1 MNMTAA
7 MEARTNKPLTACT
20 DQEIYLALLDIV
32 REQSAAR
39 VRPVTG
45 RKLYYISAEFLIGKL
60 LSNNLINLGLYNDTR
75 AALAAAGKNLSD
87 IEEVEPEPSL
97 GNGGLGR
104 LAACFLDSLA
114 TLNLPGDGVGLR
126 YHFGLFHQS
135 FKDGVQNELPDPW
148 LTAHSWAE
156 KTDTVYPVEL
166 AGKTYNARLYKLAVT
181 GYEGRTNTLNLFDLD
196 TIDESIVH
204 DGITFDKTDIDKNLT
219 LFLYPDDSD
228 EAGRRLRVYQQY
240 LMVSAGAQL
249 ILAECAARGCD
260 YHDLADYAAIQIN
273 DTHPSMVIPEL
284 IRLLG
289 EKGIDFDEAVEI
301 VTKTCA
307 YTNHTILAE
316 ALEKWP
322 RAYLDAVVPQLMPII
337 EKLDT
342 LARTRT
348 TDESLAIIDGDDR
361 VHMAHMD
368 IHFTHSTNGVAYLHT
383 EILKNSELHGFY
395 QLYPEK
401 FNNKTNGITFR
412 RWLLECDPALTAEI
426 DTIDAAALQPG
437 EEKTLQERKNVITH
451 AQSILAGITA
461 AHLALAGDEDG
472 EQAGAADLLGGAVDG
487 LQNSAR
493 LDESLTAM
501 SERLNDLY
509 YSARELATDLADRLD
524 AYGFDAGELDQIE
537 TRLDAIY
544 RIKQKF
550 GMEVDELLAR
560 REAAAAELETFQ
572 SSGQKIAELKAQMQ
586 TLYAAA
592 KEAAEKLTQSRLKG
606 FAAMNKE
613 MKAALEFLNM
623 PGIRFALKHTR
634 GPLSSHGQD
643 TVEFLISTNPGEEPK
658 PLAKIAS
665 GGELSRIMLAFK
677 SALADRDALP
687 TVIYDE
693 IDTGVSG
700 LAAGRIGQLLHQ
712 TARGHQVLC
721 ITHTPQVA
729 AFADNQLL
737 IQKNVRKD
745 RTFTEIHTLDMDGRV
760 EVLARM
766 ISGDKVSELSLAS
779 ARELIEKS
787 K

>member
-1 MNMTAA
+1 MLASLKIENVAVIEKAEVNFTPGFNVLTGETGAGKSILIDSINAILGNRTSRELVRSGAQKACIWATFESIPTSVKKQLEKCGYEVTDDLLLYREINAEGKGSCRVNGMPATAA
-7 MEARTNKPLTACT
+7 VVRDISSGLLSIHGQHDSQSLTNPALH
-20 DQEIYLALLDIV
+20 LGLLDQYAQNRDLFAEYYRRY
-32 REQSAAR
+32 REL
-39 VRPVTG
+39 VTVK
-45 RKLYYISAEFLIGKL
+45 R
-60 LSNNLINLGLYNDTR
+60 
-75 AALAAAGKNLSD
+75 
-87 IEEVEPEPSL
+87 
-97 GNGGLGR
+97 
-104 LAACFLDSLA
+104 
-114 TLNLPGDGVGLR
+114 
-126 YHFGLFHQS
+126 Q
-135 FKDGVQNELPDPW
+135 
-148 LTAHSWAE
+148 
-156 KTDTVYPVEL
+156 
-166 AGKTYNARLYKLAVT
+166 
-181 GYEGRTNTLNLFDLD
+181 
-196 TIDESIVH
+196 
-204 DGITFDKTDIDKNLT
+204 
-219 LFLYPDDSD
+219 
-228 EAGRRLRVYQQY
+228 
-240 LMVSAGAQL
+240 
-249 ILAECAARGCD
+249 
-260 YHDLADYAAIQIN
+260 
-273 DTHPSMVIPEL
+273 
-284 IRLLG
+284 
-289 EKGIDFDEAVEI
+289 
-301 VTKTCA
+301 
-307 YTNHTILAE
+307 
-316 ALEKWP
+316 
-322 RAYLDAVVPQLMPII
+322 LDALNASESDKQRRI
-337 EKLDT
+337 E
-342 LARTRT
+342 
-348 TDESLAIIDGDDR
+348 
-361 VHMAHMD
+361 
-368 IHFTHSTNGVAYLHT
+368 
-383 EILKNSELHGFY
+383 
-395 QLYPEK
+395 
-401 FNNKTNGITFR
+401 
-412 RWLLECDPALTAEI
+412 ALTAEI

-537 TRLDAIY
+537 TRLDTIY

-550 GMEVDELLAR
+550 GLEVDELLAR
-560 REAAAAELETFQ
+560 REASAAELETFQ

-606 FAAMNKE
+606 FASMNKE

>member
-1 MNMTAA
+1 MLASLKIENVAVIEKAEVNFTPGFNVLTGETGAGKSILIDSINAILGNRTSRELVRSGAQKACIWATFESIPASVKKQLEKCGYEVTDDLLLYREINAEGKGSCRVNGMPATAA
-7 MEARTNKPLTACT
+7 VVRDISSGLLSIHGQHDSQSLTNPALH
-20 DQEIYLALLDIV
+20 LGLLDQYAQNRDLFAEYYRRY
-32 REQSAAR
+32 REL
-39 VRPVTG
+39 VTVK
-45 RKLYYISAEFLIGKL
+45 RQL
-60 LSNNLINLGLYNDTR
+60 D
-75 AALAAAGKNLSD
+75 ALNASESD
-87 IEEVEPEPSL
+87 K
-97 GNGGLGR
+97 
-104 LAACFLDSLA
+104 
-114 TLNLPGDGVGLR
+114 
-126 YHFGLFHQS
+126 Q
-135 FKDGVQNELPDPW
+135 
-148 LTAHSWAE
+148 
-156 KTDTVYPVEL
+156 
-166 AGKTYNARLYKLAVT
+166 
-181 GYEGRTNTLNLFDLD
+181 
-196 TIDESIVH
+196 
-204 DGITFDKTDIDKNLT
+204 
-219 LFLYPDDSD
+219 
-228 EAGRRLRVYQQY
+228 RR
-240 LMVSAGAQL
+240 
-249 ILAECAARGCD
+249 I
-260 YHDLADYAAIQIN
+260 
-273 DTHPSMVIPEL
+273 
-284 IRLLG
+284 
-289 EKGIDFDEAVEI
+289 
-301 VTKTCA
+301 
-307 YTNHTILAE
+307 E
-316 ALEKWP
+316 AL
-322 RAYLDAVVPQLMPII
+322 
-337 EKLDT
+337 T
-342 LARTRT
+342 
-348 TDESLAIIDGDDR
+348 S
-361 VHMAHMD
+361 
-368 IHFTHSTNGVAYLHT
+368 
-383 EILKNSELHGFY
+383 
-395 QLYPEK
+395 
-401 FNNKTNGITFR
+401 
-412 RWLLECDPALTAEI
+412 EI
-426 DTIDAAALQPG
+426 DAIDAAALQPG

-537 TRLDAIY
+537 TRLDTIY

-643 TVEFLISTNPGEEPK
+643 TVEFLISTNLGEEPK

>member
-1 MNMTAA
+1 MLANLKIENVAVIEKAEVNFTPGFNVLTGETGAGKSILIDSINAILGNRTSRELVRSGAQKACIWATFERIPDSVKKQLEKCGYEANDDLLLYREINAEGKGSCRVNGMPATAA
-7 MEARTNKPLTACT
+7 VVRDISAGLLSIHGQHDSQSLTNPALH
-20 DQEIYLALLDIV
+20 LGLLDQYAQNRALFAEYYRRY
-32 REQSAAR
+32 REL
-39 VRPVTG
+39 VTVK
-45 RKLYYISAEFLIGKL
+45 R
-60 LSNNLINLGLYNDTR
+60 
-75 AALAAAGKNLSD
+75 
-87 IEEVEPEPSL
+87 
-97 GNGGLGR
+97 
-104 LAACFLDSLA
+104 
-114 TLNLPGDGVGLR
+114 
-126 YHFGLFHQS
+126 Q
-135 FKDGVQNELPDPW
+135 
-148 LTAHSWAE
+148 
-156 KTDTVYPVEL
+156 
-166 AGKTYNARLYKLAVT
+166 
-181 GYEGRTNTLNLFDLD
+181 
-196 TIDESIVH
+196 
-204 DGITFDKTDIDKNLT
+204 
-219 LFLYPDDSD
+219 
-228 EAGRRLRVYQQY
+228 
-240 LMVSAGAQL
+240 
-249 ILAECAARGCD
+249 
-260 YHDLADYAAIQIN
+260 
-273 DTHPSMVIPEL
+273 
-284 IRLLG
+284 
-289 EKGIDFDEAVEI
+289 
-301 VTKTCA
+301 
-307 YTNHTILAE
+307 
-316 ALEKWP
+316 
-322 RAYLDAVVPQLMPII
+322 LDALNASESDKQRRI
-337 EKLDT
+337 E
-342 LARTRT
+342 
-348 TDESLAIIDGDDR
+348 
-361 VHMAHMD
+361 
-368 IHFTHSTNGVAYLHT
+368 
-383 EILKNSELHGFY
+383 
-395 QLYPEK
+395 
-401 FNNKTNGITFR
+401 
-412 RWLLECDPALTAEI
+412 ALTAEI

-451 AQSILAGITA
+451 AQSILEGITA

-472 EQAGAADLLGGAVDG
+472 EQSGAADLLGGAVDG

-493 LDESLTAM
+493 LDETLAPM

-524 AYGFDAGELDQIE
+524 AYGFDTGELDQIE
-537 TRLDAIY
+537 SRLDTIY

-586 TLYAAA
+586 TLYTAA

-623 PGIRFALKHTR
+623 PGIRFALKHAR

-712 TARGHQVLC
+712 TAKGHQVLC

-737 IQKNVRKD
+737 IQKNVRND

>member
-1 MNMTAA
+1 MLASLKIENVAVIEKAEVNFTPGFNVLTGETGAGKSILIDSINAILGNRTSRELVRSGAQKACIWATFESIPTSVKKQLEKCGYEVTDDLLLYREINAEGKGSCRVNGMPATAA
-7 MEARTNKPLTACT
+7 VVRDISSGLLSIHGQHDSQSLTNPALH
-20 DQEIYLALLDIV
+20 LGLLDQYAQNRDLFAEYYRRY
-32 REQSAAR
+32 REL
-39 VRPVTG
+39 VTVK
-45 RKLYYISAEFLIGKL
+45 R
-60 LSNNLINLGLYNDTR
+60 
-75 AALAAAGKNLSD
+75 
-87 IEEVEPEPSL
+87 
-97 GNGGLGR
+97 
-104 LAACFLDSLA
+104 
-114 TLNLPGDGVGLR
+114 
-126 YHFGLFHQS
+126 Q
-135 FKDGVQNELPDPW
+135 
-148 LTAHSWAE
+148 
-156 KTDTVYPVEL
+156 
-166 AGKTYNARLYKLAVT
+166 
-181 GYEGRTNTLNLFDLD
+181 
-196 TIDESIVH
+196 
-204 DGITFDKTDIDKNLT
+204 
-219 LFLYPDDSD
+219 
-228 EAGRRLRVYQQY
+228 
-240 LMVSAGAQL
+240 
-249 ILAECAARGCD
+249 
-260 YHDLADYAAIQIN
+260 
-273 DTHPSMVIPEL
+273 
-284 IRLLG
+284 
-289 EKGIDFDEAVEI
+289 
-301 VTKTCA
+301 
-307 YTNHTILAE
+307 
-316 ALEKWP
+316 
-322 RAYLDAVVPQLMPII
+322 LDAMNASESDKQRRI
-337 EKLDT
+337 E
-342 LARTRT
+342 
-348 TDESLAIIDGDDR
+348 
-361 VHMAHMD
+361 
-368 IHFTHSTNGVAYLHT
+368 
-383 EILKNSELHGFY
+383 
-395 QLYPEK
+395 
-401 FNNKTNGITFR
+401 
-412 RWLLECDPALTAEI
+412 ALTAEI

-537 TRLDAIY
+537 TRLDTIY

>member
-1 MNMTAA
+1 MLASLKIENVAVIEKAEVNFTPGFNVLTGETGAGKSILIDSINAILGNRTSRELVRSGAQKACIWATFESIPTSVKKQLEKCGYEVTDDLLLYREINAEGKGSCRVNGMPATAA
-7 MEARTNKPLTACT
+7 VVRDISSGLLSIHGQHDSQSLTNPALH
-20 DQEIYLALLDIV
+20 LGLLDQYAQNRDLFAEYYRRY
-32 REQSAAR
+32 REL
-39 VRPVTG
+39 VTVK
-45 RKLYYISAEFLIGKL
+45 R
-60 LSNNLINLGLYNDTR
+60 
-75 AALAAAGKNLSD
+75 
-87 IEEVEPEPSL
+87 
-97 GNGGLGR
+97 
-104 LAACFLDSLA
+104 
-114 TLNLPGDGVGLR
+114 
-126 YHFGLFHQS
+126 Q
-135 FKDGVQNELPDPW
+135 
-148 LTAHSWAE
+148 
-156 KTDTVYPVEL
+156 
-166 AGKTYNARLYKLAVT
+166 
-181 GYEGRTNTLNLFDLD
+181 
-196 TIDESIVH
+196 
-204 DGITFDKTDIDKNLT
+204 
-219 LFLYPDDSD
+219 
-228 EAGRRLRVYQQY
+228 
-240 LMVSAGAQL
+240 
-249 ILAECAARGCD
+249 
-260 YHDLADYAAIQIN
+260 
-273 DTHPSMVIPEL
+273 
-284 IRLLG
+284 
-289 EKGIDFDEAVEI
+289 
-301 VTKTCA
+301 
-307 YTNHTILAE
+307 
-316 ALEKWP
+316 
-322 RAYLDAVVPQLMPII
+322 LDALNASESDKQRRI
-337 EKLDT
+337 E
-342 LARTRT
+342 
-348 TDESLAIIDGDDR
+348 
-361 VHMAHMD
+361 
-368 IHFTHSTNGVAYLHT
+368 
-383 EILKNSELHGFY
+383 
-395 QLYPEK
+395 
-401 FNNKTNGITFR
+401 
-412 RWLLECDPALTAEI
+412 ALTAEI

-524 AYGFDAGELDQIE
+524 ACGFDAGELDQIE
-537 TRLDAIY
+537 TRLDTIY

-550 GMEVDELLAR
+550 GLEVDELLAR

>member
-1 MNMTAA
+1 MLASLKIENVAVIEKAEVNFTPGFNVLTGETGAGKSILIDSINAILGNRTSRELVRSGAQKACIWATFESIPTSVKKQLEKCGYEVTDDLLLYREINAEGKGSCRVNGMPATAA
-7 MEARTNKPLTACT
+7 VVRDISAGLLSIHGQHDSQSLTNPALH
-20 DQEIYLALLDIV
+20 LGLLDQYAQNRALFAEYYRRY
-32 REQSAAR
+32 REL
-39 VRPVTG
+39 VTVK
-45 RKLYYISAEFLIGKL
+45 R
-60 LSNNLINLGLYNDTR
+60 
-75 AALAAAGKNLSD
+75 
-87 IEEVEPEPSL
+87 
-97 GNGGLGR
+97 
-104 LAACFLDSLA
+104 
-114 TLNLPGDGVGLR
+114 
-126 YHFGLFHQS
+126 Q
-135 FKDGVQNELPDPW
+135 
-148 LTAHSWAE
+148 
-156 KTDTVYPVEL
+156 
-166 AGKTYNARLYKLAVT
+166 
-181 GYEGRTNTLNLFDLD
+181 
-196 TIDESIVH
+196 
-204 DGITFDKTDIDKNLT
+204 
-219 LFLYPDDSD
+219 
-228 EAGRRLRVYQQY
+228 
-240 LMVSAGAQL
+240 
-249 ILAECAARGCD
+249 
-260 YHDLADYAAIQIN
+260 
-273 DTHPSMVIPEL
+273 
-284 IRLLG
+284 
-289 EKGIDFDEAVEI
+289 
-301 VTKTCA
+301 
-307 YTNHTILAE
+307 
-316 ALEKWP
+316 
-322 RAYLDAVVPQLMPII
+322 LDALNASESDKQRRI
-337 EKLDT
+337 E
-342 LARTRT
+342 
-348 TDESLAIIDGDDR
+348 
-361 VHMAHMD
+361 
-368 IHFTHSTNGVAYLHT
+368 
-383 EILKNSELHGFY
+383 
-395 QLYPEK
+395 
-401 FNNKTNGITFR
+401 
-412 RWLLECDPALTAEI
+412 ALTAEI

-451 AQSILAGITA
+451 AQSILEGITA

-472 EQAGAADLLGGAVDG
+472 EQSGAADLLGGAVDG

-493 LDESLTAM
+493 LDETLASM

-524 AYGFDAGELDQIE
+524 AYDFDTGELDQIE
-537 TRLDAIY
+537 SRLDTIY
-544 RIKQKF
+544 RIKQQF

-623 PGIRFALKHTR
+623 PGIRFALKHAR

-712 TARGHQVLC
+712 TAKGHQVLC

-737 IQKNVRKD
+737 IQKNVRND

>member
-1 MNMTAA
+1 MLANLKIENVAVIEKAEVNFTPGFNVLTGETGAGKSILIDSINAILGNRTSRELVRSGAQKACIWATFEHIPNSVKKQLEKCGYEANDDLLLYREINAEGKGSCRVNGMPATAA
-7 MEARTNKPLTACT
+7 VVRDISAGLLSIHGQHDSQSLTNPALH
-20 DQEIYLALLDIV
+20 LGLLDQYAQNRALFAEYYRRY
-32 REQSAAR
+32 REL
-39 VRPVTG
+39 VTVK
-45 RKLYYISAEFLIGKL
+45 R
-60 LSNNLINLGLYNDTR
+60 
-75 AALAAAGKNLSD
+75 
-87 IEEVEPEPSL
+87 
-97 GNGGLGR
+97 
-104 LAACFLDSLA
+104 
-114 TLNLPGDGVGLR
+114 
-126 YHFGLFHQS
+126 Q
-135 FKDGVQNELPDPW
+135 
-148 LTAHSWAE
+148 
-156 KTDTVYPVEL
+156 
-166 AGKTYNARLYKLAVT
+166 
-181 GYEGRTNTLNLFDLD
+181 
-196 TIDESIVH
+196 
-204 DGITFDKTDIDKNLT
+204 
-219 LFLYPDDSD
+219 
-228 EAGRRLRVYQQY
+228 
-240 LMVSAGAQL
+240 
-249 ILAECAARGCD
+249 
-260 YHDLADYAAIQIN
+260 
-273 DTHPSMVIPEL
+273 
-284 IRLLG
+284 
-289 EKGIDFDEAVEI
+289 
-301 VTKTCA
+301 
-307 YTNHTILAE
+307 
-316 ALEKWP
+316 
-322 RAYLDAVVPQLMPII
+322 LDALNASESDKQRRI
-337 EKLDT
+337 E
-342 LARTRT
+342 
-348 TDESLAIIDGDDR
+348 
-361 VHMAHMD
+361 
-368 IHFTHSTNGVAYLHT
+368 
-383 EILKNSELHGFY
+383 
-395 QLYPEK
+395 
-401 FNNKTNGITFR
+401 
-412 RWLLECDPALTAEI
+412 ALTAEI

-451 AQSILAGITA
+451 AQSILEGITA

-472 EQAGAADLLGGAVDG
+472 EQSGAADLLGGAVDG

-493 LDESLTAM
+493 LDETLAPM

-524 AYGFDAGELDQIE
+524 AYGFDTGELDQIE
-537 TRLDAIY
+537 SRLDTIY

-623 PGIRFALKHTR
+623 PGIRFALKHAR

-712 TARGHQVLC
+712 TAKGHQVLC

-737 IQKNVRKD
+737 IQKNVRND

>member
-1 MNMTAA
+1 MLASLKIENVAVIEKAEVNFTPGFNVLTGETGAGKSILIDSINAILGNRTSRELVRSGAQKACIWATFESIPVSVKKQLEKCGYEVTDDLLLYREINAEGKGSCRVNGMPATAA
-7 MEARTNKPLTACT
+7 VVRDISSGLLSIHGQHDSQSLTNPALH
-20 DQEIYLALLDIV
+20 LGLLDQYAQNRDLFAEYYRRY
-32 REQSAAR
+32 REL
-39 VRPVTG
+39 VTVK
-45 RKLYYISAEFLIGKL
+45 R
-60 LSNNLINLGLYNDTR
+60 
-75 AALAAAGKNLSD
+75 
-87 IEEVEPEPSL
+87 
-97 GNGGLGR
+97 
-104 LAACFLDSLA
+104 
-114 TLNLPGDGVGLR
+114 
-126 YHFGLFHQS
+126 Q
-135 FKDGVQNELPDPW
+135 
-148 LTAHSWAE
+148 
-156 KTDTVYPVEL
+156 
-166 AGKTYNARLYKLAVT
+166 
-181 GYEGRTNTLNLFDLD
+181 
-196 TIDESIVH
+196 
-204 DGITFDKTDIDKNLT
+204 
-219 LFLYPDDSD
+219 
-228 EAGRRLRVYQQY
+228 
-240 LMVSAGAQL
+240 
-249 ILAECAARGCD
+249 
-260 YHDLADYAAIQIN
+260 
-273 DTHPSMVIPEL
+273 
-284 IRLLG
+284 
-289 EKGIDFDEAVEI
+289 
-301 VTKTCA
+301 
-307 YTNHTILAE
+307 
-316 ALEKWP
+316 
-322 RAYLDAVVPQLMPII
+322 LDALNASESDKQRRI
-337 EKLDT
+337 E
-342 LARTRT
+342 
-348 TDESLAIIDGDDR
+348 
-361 VHMAHMD
+361 
-368 IHFTHSTNGVAYLHT
+368 
-383 EILKNSELHGFY
+383 
-395 QLYPEK
+395 
-401 FNNKTNGITFR
+401 
-412 RWLLECDPALTAEI
+412 ALTAEI
-426 DTIDAAALQPG
+426 DAIDAAALQPG

-493 LDESLTAM
+493 LDDSLTAM

-537 TRLDAIY
+537 TRLDTIY

-623 PGIRFALKHTR
+623 PGIRFALKHAR

-700 LAAGRIGQLLHQ
+700 LAAGRIGQMLHQ

>member
-1 MNMTAA
+1 MLANLKIENVAVIEKAEVNFTPGFNVLTGETGAGKSILIDSINAILGNRTSRELVRSGAQKACIWATFESIPASVKKQLEKCGYEVTDDLLLYREINAEGKGSCRVNGMPATAA
-7 MEARTNKPLTACT
+7 VVRDISSGLLSIHGQHDSQSLTNPALH
-20 DQEIYLALLDIV
+20 LGLLDQYAQNRDLFAEYYRRY
-32 REQSAAR
+32 REL
-39 VRPVTG
+39 VTVK
-45 RKLYYISAEFLIGKL
+45 RQLDALNASESDKQRRIE
-60 LSNNLINLGLYNDTR
+60 
-75 AALAAAGKNLSD
+75 ALAA
-87 IEEVEPEPSL
+87 
-97 GNGGLGR
+97 
-104 LAACFLDSLA
+104 
-114 TLNLPGDGVGLR
+114 
-126 YHFGLFHQS
+126 
-135 FKDGVQNELPDPW
+135 
-148 LTAHSWAE
+148 
-156 KTDTVYPVEL
+156 
-166 AGKTYNARLYKLAVT
+166 
-181 GYEGRTNTLNLFDLD
+181 
-196 TIDESIVH
+196 
-204 DGITFDKTDIDKNLT
+204 
-219 LFLYPDDSD
+219 
-228 EAGRRLRVYQQY
+228 
-240 LMVSAGAQL
+240 
-249 ILAECAARGCD
+249 
-260 YHDLADYAAIQIN
+260 
-273 DTHPSMVIPEL
+273 
-284 IRLLG
+284 
-289 EKGIDFDEAVEI
+289 
-301 VTKTCA
+301 
-307 YTNHTILAE
+307 
-316 ALEKWP
+316 
-322 RAYLDAVVPQLMPII
+322 
-337 EKLDT
+337 
-342 LARTRT
+342 
-348 TDESLAIIDGDDR
+348 
-361 VHMAHMD
+361 
-368 IHFTHSTNGVAYLHT
+368 
-383 EILKNSELHGFY
+383 
-395 QLYPEK
+395 
-401 FNNKTNGITFR
+401 
-412 RWLLECDPALTAEI
+412 EI
-426 DTIDAAALQPG
+426 DAIDAAALQPG

-537 TRLDAIY
+537 TRLDTIY

-623 PGIRFALKHTR
+623 PGIRFALKHAR

>member
-1 MNMTAA
+1 MLASLKIENVAVIEKAEVNFTPGFNVLTGETGAGKSILIDSINAILGNRTSRELVRSGAQKACIWATFESIPASVKKQLEKCGYEVTDDLLLYREINAEGKGSCRVNGMPATAA
-7 MEARTNKPLTACT
+7 VVRDISSGLLSIHGQHDSQSLTNPALH
-20 DQEIYLALLDIV
+20 LGLLDQYAQNRDLFAEYYRRY
-32 REQSAAR
+32 REL
-39 VRPVTG
+39 VTVK
-45 RKLYYISAEFLIGKL
+45 R
-60 LSNNLINLGLYNDTR
+60 
-75 AALAAAGKNLSD
+75 
-87 IEEVEPEPSL
+87 
-97 GNGGLGR
+97 
-104 LAACFLDSLA
+104 
-114 TLNLPGDGVGLR
+114 
-126 YHFGLFHQS
+126 Q
-135 FKDGVQNELPDPW
+135 
-148 LTAHSWAE
+148 
-156 KTDTVYPVEL
+156 
-166 AGKTYNARLYKLAVT
+166 
-181 GYEGRTNTLNLFDLD
+181 
-196 TIDESIVH
+196 
-204 DGITFDKTDIDKNLT
+204 
-219 LFLYPDDSD
+219 
-228 EAGRRLRVYQQY
+228 
-240 LMVSAGAQL
+240 
-249 ILAECAARGCD
+249 
-260 YHDLADYAAIQIN
+260 
-273 DTHPSMVIPEL
+273 
-284 IRLLG
+284 
-289 EKGIDFDEAVEI
+289 
-301 VTKTCA
+301 
-307 YTNHTILAE
+307 
-316 ALEKWP
+316 
-322 RAYLDAVVPQLMPII
+322 LDALNASESDKQRRI
-337 EKLDT
+337 E
-342 LARTRT
+342 
-348 TDESLAIIDGDDR
+348 
-361 VHMAHMD
+361 
-368 IHFTHSTNGVAYLHT
+368 
-383 EILKNSELHGFY
+383 
-395 QLYPEK
+395 
-401 FNNKTNGITFR
+401 
-412 RWLLECDPALTAEI
+412 ALTAEI
-426 DTIDAAALQPG
+426 DAIDAAALQPG

-537 TRLDAIY
+537 TRLDTIY

-623 PGIRFALKHTR
+623 PGIRFALRHAR

>member
-1 MNMTAA
+1 MLANLKIENVAVIEKAEVNFTPGFNVLTGETGAGKSILIDSINAILGNRTSRELVRSGAQRACIWATFERIPDSVKKQLEKCGYEANDDLLLYREINAEGKGSCRVNGMPATAA
-7 MEARTNKPLTACT
+7 VVRDISAGLLSIHGQHDSQSLTNPALH
-20 DQEIYLALLDIV
+20 LGLLDQYAQNRALFAEYYRRY
-32 REQSAAR
+32 REL
-39 VRPVTG
+39 VTVK
-45 RKLYYISAEFLIGKL
+45 R
-60 LSNNLINLGLYNDTR
+60 
-75 AALAAAGKNLSD
+75 
-87 IEEVEPEPSL
+87 
-97 GNGGLGR
+97 
-104 LAACFLDSLA
+104 
-114 TLNLPGDGVGLR
+114 
-126 YHFGLFHQS
+126 Q
-135 FKDGVQNELPDPW
+135 
-148 LTAHSWAE
+148 
-156 KTDTVYPVEL
+156 
-166 AGKTYNARLYKLAVT
+166 
-181 GYEGRTNTLNLFDLD
+181 
-196 TIDESIVH
+196 
-204 DGITFDKTDIDKNLT
+204 
-219 LFLYPDDSD
+219 
-228 EAGRRLRVYQQY
+228 
-240 LMVSAGAQL
+240 
-249 ILAECAARGCD
+249 
-260 YHDLADYAAIQIN
+260 
-273 DTHPSMVIPEL
+273 
-284 IRLLG
+284 
-289 EKGIDFDEAVEI
+289 
-301 VTKTCA
+301 
-307 YTNHTILAE
+307 
-316 ALEKWP
+316 
-322 RAYLDAVVPQLMPII
+322 LDALNASESDKQRRI
-337 EKLDT
+337 E
-342 LARTRT
+342 
-348 TDESLAIIDGDDR
+348 
-361 VHMAHMD
+361 
-368 IHFTHSTNGVAYLHT
+368 
-383 EILKNSELHGFY
+383 
-395 QLYPEK
+395 
-401 FNNKTNGITFR
+401 
-412 RWLLECDPALTAEI
+412 ALTAEI
-426 DTIDAAALQPG
+426 DTLDAAALQPG

-451 AQSILAGITA
+451 AQSILEGITA

-472 EQAGAADLLGGAVDG
+472 EQSGAADLLGGAVDG

-493 LDESLTAM
+493 LDETLAPM

-524 AYGFDAGELDQIE
+524 AYGFDTGELDQIE
-537 TRLDAIY
+537 SRLDTIY

-623 PGIRFALKHTR
+623 PGIRFALKHAR

-712 TARGHQVLC
+712 TAKGHQVLC

-737 IQKNVRKD
+737 IQKNVRND

>member
-1 MNMTAA
+1 MLANLKIENVAVIEKAEVNFTPGFNVLTGETGAGKSILIDSINAILGNRTSRELVRSGAQKACIWATFECIPDSVKKQLEKCGYEANDDLLLYREINAEGKGSCRVNGMPATAA
-7 MEARTNKPLTACT
+7 VVRDISAGLLSIHGQHDSQSLTNPALH
-20 DQEIYLALLDIV
+20 LGLLDQYAQNRALFAEYYRRY
-32 REQSAAR
+32 REL
-39 VRPVTG
+39 VTVK
-45 RKLYYISAEFLIGKL
+45 R
-60 LSNNLINLGLYNDTR
+60 
-75 AALAAAGKNLSD
+75 
-87 IEEVEPEPSL
+87 
-97 GNGGLGR
+97 
-104 LAACFLDSLA
+104 
-114 TLNLPGDGVGLR
+114 
-126 YHFGLFHQS
+126 Q
-135 FKDGVQNELPDPW
+135 
-148 LTAHSWAE
+148 
-156 KTDTVYPVEL
+156 
-166 AGKTYNARLYKLAVT
+166 
-181 GYEGRTNTLNLFDLD
+181 
-196 TIDESIVH
+196 
-204 DGITFDKTDIDKNLT
+204 
-219 LFLYPDDSD
+219 
-228 EAGRRLRVYQQY
+228 
-240 LMVSAGAQL
+240 
-249 ILAECAARGCD
+249 
-260 YHDLADYAAIQIN
+260 
-273 DTHPSMVIPEL
+273 
-284 IRLLG
+284 
-289 EKGIDFDEAVEI
+289 
-301 VTKTCA
+301 
-307 YTNHTILAE
+307 
-316 ALEKWP
+316 
-322 RAYLDAVVPQLMPII
+322 LDALNASESDKQRRI
-337 EKLDT
+337 E
-342 LARTRT
+342 
-348 TDESLAIIDGDDR
+348 
-361 VHMAHMD
+361 V
-368 IHFTHSTNGVAYLHT
+368 
-383 EILKNSELHGFY
+383 
-395 QLYPEK
+395 
-401 FNNKTNGITFR
+401 
-412 RWLLECDPALTAEI
+412 LTAEI

-451 AQSILAGITA
+451 AQSILEGITT

-472 EQAGAADLLGGAVDG
+472 EQSGAADLLGGAVDG

-493 LDESLTAM
+493 LDETLAPM

-524 AYGFDAGELDQIE
+524 AYGFDTGELDQIE
-537 TRLDAIY
+537 SRLDTIY

-550 GMEVDELLAR
+550 SMDVDELLAR

-623 PGIRFALKHTR
+623 PGIRFALKHAR

-712 TARGHQVLC
+712 TAKGHQVLC

-737 IQKNVRKD
+737 IQKNVRND

>member
-1 MNMTAA
+1 MLANLKIENVAVIEKAEVNFTPGFNVLTGETGAGKSILIDSINAILGNRTSRELVRSGAQKACIWATFERIPDSVKKQLEKCGYEANDDLLLYREINAEGKGSCRVNGMPATAA
-7 MEARTNKPLTACT
+7 VVRDISAGLLSIHGQHDSQSLTNSALH
-20 DQEIYLALLDIV
+20 LGLLDQYAQNRALFAEYYRRY
-32 REQSAAR
+32 REL
-39 VRPVTG
+39 VTVK
-45 RKLYYISAEFLIGKL
+45 R
-60 LSNNLINLGLYNDTR
+60 
-75 AALAAAGKNLSD
+75 
-87 IEEVEPEPSL
+87 
-97 GNGGLGR
+97 
-104 LAACFLDSLA
+104 
-114 TLNLPGDGVGLR
+114 
-126 YHFGLFHQS
+126 Q
-135 FKDGVQNELPDPW
+135 
-148 LTAHSWAE
+148 
-156 KTDTVYPVEL
+156 
-166 AGKTYNARLYKLAVT
+166 
-181 GYEGRTNTLNLFDLD
+181 
-196 TIDESIVH
+196 
-204 DGITFDKTDIDKNLT
+204 
-219 LFLYPDDSD
+219 
-228 EAGRRLRVYQQY
+228 
-240 LMVSAGAQL
+240 
-249 ILAECAARGCD
+249 
-260 YHDLADYAAIQIN
+260 
-273 DTHPSMVIPEL
+273 
-284 IRLLG
+284 
-289 EKGIDFDEAVEI
+289 
-301 VTKTCA
+301 
-307 YTNHTILAE
+307 
-316 ALEKWP
+316 
-322 RAYLDAVVPQLMPII
+322 LDALNASESDKQRRI
-337 EKLDT
+337 E
-342 LARTRT
+342 
-348 TDESLAIIDGDDR
+348 
-361 VHMAHMD
+361 
-368 IHFTHSTNGVAYLHT
+368 
-383 EILKNSELHGFY
+383 
-395 QLYPEK
+395 
-401 FNNKTNGITFR
+401 
-412 RWLLECDPALTAEI
+412 ALTAEI

-451 AQSILAGITA
+451 AQSILEGITA

-472 EQAGAADLLGGAVDG
+472 EQSGAADLLGGAVDG

-493 LDESLTAM
+493 LDETLAPM

-524 AYGFDAGELDQIE
+524 AYGFDTGELDQIE
-537 TRLDAIY
+537 SRLDTIY

-623 PGIRFALKHTR
+623 PGIRFALKHAR

-712 TARGHQVLC
+712 TAKGHQVLC

-737 IQKNVRKD
+737 IQKNVRND

-766 ISGDKVSELSLAS
+766 ISGDKVSELGLAS

>member
-1 MNMTAA
+1 MLANLKIENVAVIEKAEVNFTPGFNVLTGETGAGKSILIDSINAILGNRTSRELVRSGAQKACLGATCERSPESVKKQLETCGYEANDDLLLYREINAEGKGSCRVNGMPVTAA
-7 MEARTNKPLTACT
+7 VVRDISAGLLSIHGQHDSQSLTNPALH
-20 DQEIYLALLDIV
+20 LGLLDQYAQNRALFAEYYRRY
-32 REQSAAR
+32 REL
-39 VRPVTG
+39 VTVK
-45 RKLYYISAEFLIGKL
+45 R
-60 LSNNLINLGLYNDTR
+60 
-75 AALAAAGKNLSD
+75 
-87 IEEVEPEPSL
+87 
-97 GNGGLGR
+97 
-104 LAACFLDSLA
+104 
-114 TLNLPGDGVGLR
+114 
-126 YHFGLFHQS
+126 Q
-135 FKDGVQNELPDPW
+135 
-148 LTAHSWAE
+148 
-156 KTDTVYPVEL
+156 
-166 AGKTYNARLYKLAVT
+166 
-181 GYEGRTNTLNLFDLD
+181 
-196 TIDESIVH
+196 
-204 DGITFDKTDIDKNLT
+204 
-219 LFLYPDDSD
+219 
-228 EAGRRLRVYQQY
+228 
-240 LMVSAGAQL
+240 
-249 ILAECAARGCD
+249 
-260 YHDLADYAAIQIN
+260 
-273 DTHPSMVIPEL
+273 
-284 IRLLG
+284 
-289 EKGIDFDEAVEI
+289 
-301 VTKTCA
+301 
-307 YTNHTILAE
+307 
-316 ALEKWP
+316 
-322 RAYLDAVVPQLMPII
+322 LDALNASESDKQRRI
-337 EKLDT
+337 E
-342 LARTRT
+342 
-348 TDESLAIIDGDDR
+348 
-361 VHMAHMD
+361 
-368 IHFTHSTNGVAYLHT
+368 
-383 EILKNSELHGFY
+383 
-395 QLYPEK
+395 
-401 FNNKTNGITFR
+401 
-412 RWLLECDPALTAEI
+412 ALTAEI

-437 EEKTLQERKNVITH
+437 EEKTLQERKNVISH
-451 AQSILAGITA
+451 AQSILEGITA

-472 EQAGAADLLGGAVDG
+472 EQSGAADLLGGAVDG

-493 LDESLTAM
+493 LDETLAPM

-524 AYGFDAGELDQIE
+524 AYGFDTGELDQIE
-537 TRLDAIY
+537 SRLDTIY

-623 PGIRFALKHTR
+623 PGIRFALKHAR

-643 TVEFLISTNPGEEPK
+643 SVEFLISTNPGEEPK

-712 TARGHQVLC
+712 TAKGHQVLC

-737 IQKNVRKD
+737 IQKNVRND

>member
-1 MNMTAA
+1 MLANLKIENVAVIEKAEVNFTPGFNVLTGETGAGKSILIDSINAILGNRTSRELVRSGAQKACIWATFENIPQSVKKQLEKCGYEANDDLLLYREINAEGKGSCRVNGMPATAA
-7 MEARTNKPLTACT
+7 VVRDISSGLLSIHGQHDSQSLTNPALH
-20 DQEIYLALLDIV
+20 LGLLDQYAQNRDLFAEYYRRY
-32 REQSAAR
+32 REL
-39 VRPVTG
+39 VTVK
-45 RKLYYISAEFLIGKL
+45 RQLDALNASESDKQRRIE
-60 LSNNLINLGLYNDTR
+60 
-75 AALAAAGKNLSD
+75 ALAA
-87 IEEVEPEPSL
+87 
-97 GNGGLGR
+97 
-104 LAACFLDSLA
+104 
-114 TLNLPGDGVGLR
+114 
-126 YHFGLFHQS
+126 
-135 FKDGVQNELPDPW
+135 
-148 LTAHSWAE
+148 
-156 KTDTVYPVEL
+156 
-166 AGKTYNARLYKLAVT
+166 
-181 GYEGRTNTLNLFDLD
+181 
-196 TIDESIVH
+196 
-204 DGITFDKTDIDKNLT
+204 
-219 LFLYPDDSD
+219 
-228 EAGRRLRVYQQY
+228 
-240 LMVSAGAQL
+240 
-249 ILAECAARGCD
+249 
-260 YHDLADYAAIQIN
+260 
-273 DTHPSMVIPEL
+273 
-284 IRLLG
+284 
-289 EKGIDFDEAVEI
+289 
-301 VTKTCA
+301 
-307 YTNHTILAE
+307 
-316 ALEKWP
+316 
-322 RAYLDAVVPQLMPII
+322 
-337 EKLDT
+337 
-342 LARTRT
+342 
-348 TDESLAIIDGDDR
+348 
-361 VHMAHMD
+361 
-368 IHFTHSTNGVAYLHT
+368 
-383 EILKNSELHGFY
+383 
-395 QLYPEK
+395 
-401 FNNKTNGITFR
+401 
-412 RWLLECDPALTAEI
+412 EI
-426 DTIDAAALQPG
+426 DAIDAAALQPG

-537 TRLDAIY
+537 TRLDTIY

-623 PGIRFALKHTR
+623 PGIRFALKHAR

-712 TARGHQVLC
+712 TAKGHQVLC

>member
-1 MNMTAA
+1 MLANLKIENVAVIEKAEVNFTPGFNVLTGETGAGKSILIDSINAILGNRTSRELVRSGAQKACIWATFENIPDSVKKQLEKCGYEANDDLLLYREINAEGKGSCRVNGMPATAA
-7 MEARTNKPLTACT
+7 VVRDISAGLLSIHGQHDSQSLTNPALH
-20 DQEIYLALLDIV
+20 LGLLDQYAQNRALFAEYYRRY
-32 REQSAAR
+32 REL
-39 VRPVTG
+39 VTVK
-45 RKLYYISAEFLIGKL
+45 R
-60 LSNNLINLGLYNDTR
+60 
-75 AALAAAGKNLSD
+75 
-87 IEEVEPEPSL
+87 
-97 GNGGLGR
+97 
-104 LAACFLDSLA
+104 
-114 TLNLPGDGVGLR
+114 
-126 YHFGLFHQS
+126 Q
-135 FKDGVQNELPDPW
+135 
-148 LTAHSWAE
+148 
-156 KTDTVYPVEL
+156 
-166 AGKTYNARLYKLAVT
+166 
-181 GYEGRTNTLNLFDLD
+181 
-196 TIDESIVH
+196 
-204 DGITFDKTDIDKNLT
+204 
-219 LFLYPDDSD
+219 
-228 EAGRRLRVYQQY
+228 
-240 LMVSAGAQL
+240 
-249 ILAECAARGCD
+249 
-260 YHDLADYAAIQIN
+260 
-273 DTHPSMVIPEL
+273 
-284 IRLLG
+284 
-289 EKGIDFDEAVEI
+289 
-301 VTKTCA
+301 
-307 YTNHTILAE
+307 
-316 ALEKWP
+316 
-322 RAYLDAVVPQLMPII
+322 LDALNASESDKQRRI
-337 EKLDT
+337 E
-342 LARTRT
+342 
-348 TDESLAIIDGDDR
+348 
-361 VHMAHMD
+361 
-368 IHFTHSTNGVAYLHT
+368 
-383 EILKNSELHGFY
+383 
-395 QLYPEK
+395 
-401 FNNKTNGITFR
+401 
-412 RWLLECDPALTAEI
+412 ALTAEI

-451 AQSILAGITA
+451 AQSILEGITA

-472 EQAGAADLLGGAVDG
+472 EQSGAADLLGGAVDG

-493 LDESLTAM
+493 LDETLAPM

-524 AYGFDAGELDQIE
+524 AYGFDTGELDQIE
-537 TRLDAIY
+537 SRLDTIY

-572 SSGQKIAELKAQMQ
+572 SSGQKIAELKTQMQ

-623 PGIRFALKHTR
+623 PGIRFALKHAR

-712 TARGHQVLC
+712 TAKGHQVLC

-737 IQKNVRKD
+737 IQKNVRND

-766 ISGDKVSELSLAS
+766 ISGDKVSDLSLAS

>member
-1 MNMTAA
+1 MLANLKIENVAVIEKAEVNFTPGFNVLTGETGAGKSILIDSINAILGNRTSRELVRSGAQKACIWATFERIPDSVKKQLEKCGYEANDDLLLYREINAEGKGSCRVNGMPATAA
-7 MEARTNKPLTACT
+7 VVRDISAGLLSIHGQHDSQSLTNPALH
-20 DQEIYLALLDIV
+20 LGLLDQYAQNRALFAEYYRRY
-32 REQSAAR
+32 REL
-39 VRPVTG
+39 VTVK
-45 RKLYYISAEFLIGKL
+45 R
-60 LSNNLINLGLYNDTR
+60 
-75 AALAAAGKNLSD
+75 
-87 IEEVEPEPSL
+87 
-97 GNGGLGR
+97 
-104 LAACFLDSLA
+104 
-114 TLNLPGDGVGLR
+114 
-126 YHFGLFHQS
+126 Q
-135 FKDGVQNELPDPW
+135 
-148 LTAHSWAE
+148 
-156 KTDTVYPVEL
+156 
-166 AGKTYNARLYKLAVT
+166 
-181 GYEGRTNTLNLFDLD
+181 
-196 TIDESIVH
+196 
-204 DGITFDKTDIDKNLT
+204 
-219 LFLYPDDSD
+219 
-228 EAGRRLRVYQQY
+228 
-240 LMVSAGAQL
+240 
-249 ILAECAARGCD
+249 
-260 YHDLADYAAIQIN
+260 
-273 DTHPSMVIPEL
+273 
-284 IRLLG
+284 
-289 EKGIDFDEAVEI
+289 
-301 VTKTCA
+301 
-307 YTNHTILAE
+307 
-316 ALEKWP
+316 
-322 RAYLDAVVPQLMPII
+322 LDALNASESDKQRRI
-337 EKLDT
+337 E
-342 LARTRT
+342 
-348 TDESLAIIDGDDR
+348 
-361 VHMAHMD
+361 
-368 IHFTHSTNGVAYLHT
+368 
-383 EILKNSELHGFY
+383 
-395 QLYPEK
+395 
-401 FNNKTNGITFR
+401 
-412 RWLLECDPALTAEI
+412 ALTAEI

-451 AQSILAGITA
+451 AQSILEGITA

-472 EQAGAADLLGGAVDG
+472 EQSGAADLLGGAVDG

-493 LDESLTAM
+493 LDETLAPM

-524 AYGFDAGELDQIE
+524 AYGFDTGELDQIE
-537 TRLDAIY
+537 SRLDTIY

-586 TLYAAA
+586 TLYPAA

-623 PGIRFALKHTR
+623 PGIRFALKHAR

-712 TARGHQVLC
+712 TAKGHQVLC

-737 IQKNVRKD
+737 IQKNVRND

>member
-1 MNMTAA
+1 MLASLKIENVAVIEKAEVNFTPGFNVLTGETGAGKSILIDSINAILGNRTSRELVRSGAQKACIWATFESIPTSVKKQLEKCGYEVTDDLLLYREINAEGKGSCRVNGMPATAA
-7 MEARTNKPLTACT
+7 VVRDISSGLLSIHGQHDSQSLTNPALH
-20 DQEIYLALLDIV
+20 LGLLDQYAQNRDLFAEYYRRY
-32 REQSAAR
+32 REL
-39 VRPVTG
+39 VTVK
-45 RKLYYISAEFLIGKL
+45 R
-60 LSNNLINLGLYNDTR
+60 
-75 AALAAAGKNLSD
+75 
-87 IEEVEPEPSL
+87 
-97 GNGGLGR
+97 
-104 LAACFLDSLA
+104 
-114 TLNLPGDGVGLR
+114 
-126 YHFGLFHQS
+126 Q
-135 FKDGVQNELPDPW
+135 
-148 LTAHSWAE
+148 
-156 KTDTVYPVEL
+156 
-166 AGKTYNARLYKLAVT
+166 
-181 GYEGRTNTLNLFDLD
+181 
-196 TIDESIVH
+196 
-204 DGITFDKTDIDKNLT
+204 
-219 LFLYPDDSD
+219 
-228 EAGRRLRVYQQY
+228 
-240 LMVSAGAQL
+240 
-249 ILAECAARGCD
+249 
-260 YHDLADYAAIQIN
+260 
-273 DTHPSMVIPEL
+273 
-284 IRLLG
+284 
-289 EKGIDFDEAVEI
+289 
-301 VTKTCA
+301 
-307 YTNHTILAE
+307 
-316 ALEKWP
+316 
-322 RAYLDAVVPQLMPII
+322 LDALNASESDKQRRI
-337 EKLDT
+337 E
-342 LARTRT
+342 
-348 TDESLAIIDGDDR
+348 
-361 VHMAHMD
+361 
-368 IHFTHSTNGVAYLHT
+368 
-383 EILKNSELHGFY
+383 
-395 QLYPEK
+395 
-401 FNNKTNGITFR
+401 
-412 RWLLECDPALTAEI
+412 ALTAEI

-537 TRLDAIY
+537 TRLDTIY

-623 PGIRFALKHTR
+623 PGIRFALKHAR

-712 TARGHQVLC
+712 TAKGHQVLC

>member
-1 MNMTAA
+1 MLANLKIENVAVIEKAEVNFTPGFNVLTGETGAGKSILIDSINAILGNRTSRELVRSGAQKACIWATFERIPDSVKKQLEKCGYEANDDLLLYREINAEGKGSCRVNGMPATAA
-7 MEARTNKPLTACT
+7 VVRDISAGLLSIHGQHDSQSLTNPALH
-20 DQEIYLALLDIV
+20 LGLLDQYAQNRALFAEYYRRY
-32 REQSAAR
+32 REL
-39 VRPVTG
+39 VTVK
-45 RKLYYISAEFLIGKL
+45 R
-60 LSNNLINLGLYNDTR
+60 
-75 AALAAAGKNLSD
+75 
-87 IEEVEPEPSL
+87 
-97 GNGGLGR
+97 
-104 LAACFLDSLA
+104 
-114 TLNLPGDGVGLR
+114 
-126 YHFGLFHQS
+126 Q
-135 FKDGVQNELPDPW
+135 
-148 LTAHSWAE
+148 
-156 KTDTVYPVEL
+156 
-166 AGKTYNARLYKLAVT
+166 
-181 GYEGRTNTLNLFDLD
+181 
-196 TIDESIVH
+196 
-204 DGITFDKTDIDKNLT
+204 
-219 LFLYPDDSD
+219 
-228 EAGRRLRVYQQY
+228 
-240 LMVSAGAQL
+240 
-249 ILAECAARGCD
+249 
-260 YHDLADYAAIQIN
+260 
-273 DTHPSMVIPEL
+273 
-284 IRLLG
+284 
-289 EKGIDFDEAVEI
+289 
-301 VTKTCA
+301 
-307 YTNHTILAE
+307 
-316 ALEKWP
+316 
-322 RAYLDAVVPQLMPII
+322 LDALNASESDKQRRI
-337 EKLDT
+337 E
-342 LARTRT
+342 
-348 TDESLAIIDGDDR
+348 
-361 VHMAHMD
+361 
-368 IHFTHSTNGVAYLHT
+368 
-383 EILKNSELHGFY
+383 
-395 QLYPEK
+395 
-401 FNNKTNGITFR
+401 
-412 RWLLECDPALTAEI
+412 ALTAEI

-437 EEKTLQERKNVITH
+437 EEKTLQERKNIITH
-451 AQSILAGITA
+451 AQSILEGITA

-472 EQAGAADLLGGAVDG
+472 EQSGAADLLGGAVDG

-493 LDESLTAM
+493 LDETLAPM

-524 AYGFDAGELDQIE
+524 AYGFDTGELDQIE
-537 TRLDAIY
+537 SRLDTIY

-623 PGIRFALKHTR
+623 PGIRFALKHAR

-643 TVEFLISTNPGEEPK
+643 SVEFLISTNPGEEPK

-712 TARGHQVLC
+712 TAKGHQVLC

-737 IQKNVRKD
+737 IQKNVRND